1 MKKKMVKQTRALWEP
16 NVMTAEE
23 AMAWLDG
30 KGISYEVCDTPVP
43 LLGNKV
49 NCGTPLGIGDEMI
62 EGYYYVPKS
71 RLGNNPV
78 LDWPA
83 VGDSMIDANIEDGD
97 ILRVELGAQPRDG
110 DIVVASLDNE
120 YTAKV
125 FFTDDYGERWL
136 CPRNSRYDC
145 ISLKGCLEVRIVGV
159 VQNILKQAPHHS
171 YRECK
176 SIVEATLS
184 RHQQQDSLQERVRK
198 AVADG
203 SHLFWAASA
212 WAVVYGVVRDCH
224 GYEGSVIDF
233 ERKAIALD
241 LPPTFDHC
249 CSVGKVQRTISNH
262 PYMRLHID
270 KWKENGASVR
280 EIVLMDFLRNNI

>member
-43 LLGNKV
+43 LLDNRV
-49 NCGTPLGIGDEMI
+49 NCGAPLGIGDEMI
-62 EGYYYVPKS
+62 EGYYYLPKS
-71 RLGNNPV
+71 KLGNNPV
-78 LDWPA
+78 VDWPA
-83 VGDSMIDANIEDGD
+83 QGDSMIDADIEEGD
-97 ILRVELGAQPRDG
+97 ILRVELGALPHDG
-110 DIVVASLDNE
+110 DIVVASVDNE

-125 FFTDDYGERWL
+125 FFTADDGERWL

-145 ISLKGCLEVRIVGV
+145 ILLKNNVEVRIVGV
-159 VQNILKQAPHHS
+159 VRNILKQAPHHS

-176 SIVEATLS
+176 AIVDATLS
-184 RHQQQDSLQERVRK
+184 RRQQKDSLRERVQK

-203 SHLFWAASA
+203 NYLFWAASA

-224 GYEGSVIDF
+224 SYEGSVSDV
-233 ERKAIALD
+233 ERKALTLD
-241 LPPTFDHC
+241 LPKTFEYG
-249 CSVGKVQRTISNH
+249 CSAGKVQRTISNH

-280 EIVLMDFLRNNI
+280 EIVLMEFLRKNI

>member
-1 MKKKMVKQTRALWEP
+1 MKKALNRKTGAIWEP
-16 NVMTAEE
+16 DVMTPEE
-23 AMAWLDG
+23 AMAWLDSR
-30 KGISYEVCDTPVP
+30 GIGYEVCDTPVP

-49 NCGTPLGIGDEMI
+49 SCGSPTGIGDMMI

-71 RLGNNPV
+71 VGDHLTV
-78 LDWPA
+78 DWPA
-83 VGDSMIDANIEDGD
+83 RGDSMIDADIHEGD
-97 ILRVELGAQPRDG
+97 VLQVELGAMPRDG
-110 DIVVASLDNE
+110 DIVVASLDDE

-125 FFTDDYGERWL
+125 FFTDCHGERWL

-145 ISLKGCLEVRIVGV
+145 IRLTDCMEVRIIGV
-159 VQNILKQAPHHS
+159 VRNILKQAPHHS
-171 YRECK
+171 YRECQA
-176 SIVEATLS
+176 IVDVTLS
-184 RHQQQDSLQERVRK
+184 RHQRQDSLLERVRK

-233 ERKAIALD
+233 ERSAEEFS
-241 LPPTFDHC
+241 LPASFTFC
-249 CSVGKVQRTISNH
+249 CSAGKVQRTISNH

-270 KWKENGASVR
+270 KWKENGAALR
-280 EIVLMDFLRNNI
+280 EIVLMEFLKHNI